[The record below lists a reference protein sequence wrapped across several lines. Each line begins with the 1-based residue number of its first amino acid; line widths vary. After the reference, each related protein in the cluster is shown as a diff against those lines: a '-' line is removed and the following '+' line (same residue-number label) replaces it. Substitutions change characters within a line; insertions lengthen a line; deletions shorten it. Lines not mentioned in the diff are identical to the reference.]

1 MERGRFSVHAPGREI
16 QGHRRQLEIGRAR
29 PQTEI
34 DEETAYVLRLLTLF
48 LLTSLFCREKARS

>member
-16 QGHRRQLEIGRAR
+16 QGHRRRLEIGRAR

-34 DEETAYVLRLLTLF
+34 DEETAYVLQLLTPF
-48 LLTSLFCREKARS
+48 LLTSLFCLSRSV